1 MGAAA
6 RAAAAVFT
14 IMGLVL
20 PGPPSSSKF
29 NAAAAVVGPTAR
41 AALTV
46 TTGLS

>member
-1 MGAAA
+1 VGAAA

-14 IMGLVL
+14 IMGAGAARPTFFVQ
-20 PGPPSSSKF
+20 F